1 MFVMLNWA
9 PIARAYISSLIT
21 HVAAIVSCRFPL
33 LPAQLY
39 SGNIRAGHVK
49 WAHFTP
55 ALFA

>member
-1 MFVMLNWA
+1 MSVMLNRA
-9 PIARAYISSLIT
+9 RVARAYISSLIT
-21 HVAAIVSCRFPL
+21 HATATVSCRFPL

-39 SGNIRAGHVK
+39 NGNIRAGHVK

>member
-1 MFVMLNWA
+1 MSVMLNWA

-21 HVAAIVSCRFPL
+21 HAAATVSCRFPL

-39 SGNIRAGHVK
+39 NGNIRAGHVK
-49 WAHFTP
+49 LANFTP